1 MGINNPNVRRASDP
15 PPILVVGRTRSA
27 ILAAKL
33 RLLESACGVYTLFTL
48 KRSNDGEAELQTDD
62 AKDTER
68 KEGGT
73 SAVLSSGPLC
83 EWCSASNVDLRN
95 TMCSSAVSSN
105 SPMDTDAWN
114 SVSILVQRSTPL
126 PWTVSRLQDAI
137 PREQFQICLPNC
149 ASPNLK
155 L

>member
-33 RLLESACGVYTLFTL
+33 RLLKSACGVYTTL

-73 SAVLSSGPLC
+73 GAVLSSGPL
-83 EWCSASNVDLRN
+83 SIDSTAMDSKQAAGRYSSGTISNLPPELRF
-95 TMCSSAVSSN
+95 S
-105 SPMDTDAWN
+105 
-114 SVSILVQRSTPL
+114 
-126 PWTVSRLQDAI
+126 
-137 PREQFQICLPNC
+137 
-149 ASPNLK
+149 
-155 L
+155 